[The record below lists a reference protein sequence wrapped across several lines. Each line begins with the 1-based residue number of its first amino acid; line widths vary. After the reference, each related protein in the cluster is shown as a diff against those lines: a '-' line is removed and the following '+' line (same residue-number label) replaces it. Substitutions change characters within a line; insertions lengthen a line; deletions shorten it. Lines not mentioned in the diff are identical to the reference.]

1 MISDSV
7 VGDVLLQQLLSPFV
21 GEPGKEFGVLV
32 DGFPRT
38 ALQVGGW
45 VGGVGGTLVPGPSTC
60 SSSSSS
66 SFISWGRTQTA
77 AVSSCQQ

>member
-1 MISDSV
+1 LAFPEARKYIDAGEMISDSV

-38 ALQVGGW
+38 ALQVGG
-45 VGGVGGTLVPGPSTC
+45 P
-60 SSSSSS
+60 
-66 SFISWGRTQTA
+66 A
-77 AVSSCQQ
+77 ARQRNEM